1 MQKKT
6 GSPAEA
12 NDPVSKIF
20 KLNTQ
25 VLKPET
31 IQLETITQS
40 NFNVSHSI
48 TIIPP
53 SGGLTSWLV
62 CIRR

>member
-12 NDPVSKIF
+12 NDPVSKII

-31 IQLETITQS
+31 IQLETIT
-40 NFNVSHSI
+40 
-48 TIIPP
+48 
-53 SGGLTSWLV
+53 
-62 CIRR
+62 